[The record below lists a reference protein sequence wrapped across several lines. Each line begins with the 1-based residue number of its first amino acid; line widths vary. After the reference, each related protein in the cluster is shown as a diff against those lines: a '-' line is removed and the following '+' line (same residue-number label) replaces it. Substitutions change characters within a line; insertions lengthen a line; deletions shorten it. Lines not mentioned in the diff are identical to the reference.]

1 MNGMLSLIIP
11 TYNRPHFLKRLL
23 RYFQQQE
30 FPYRIVVADSS
41 SAPACDANLSIVASL
56 RNNLSIRYEK
66 YPFEIHL
73 ALKIAQA
80 LSGVDSKYAV
90 ICADDDFL
98 VPKAIELCVRFL
110 EANSDYSIAHGRAV
124 RLKYKSIET
133 RGDHNDLRINAYPQC
148 DIGHNDPGVRLQK
161 HLANYSA
168 TFYSVHRRSD
178 LMRNMQLSYDNSID
192 CRFGEVLPSCLSI
205 IQGKAKRLDILYMV
219 RQSVRDSTKMAIAR
233 PSWPLLFTSDDFSK
247 SYVQFRDCLAE
258 ELMST
263 NDLSMMET
271 KDIVNH
277 AFLSFMAQMLYINN
291 IGQFTWRPRD
301 VFNQAAQHIRQ
312 GIKILPAAARFA
324 VFGRQFV
331 DVLRSPHEVFR
342 KLRCEQ
348 KLPLI
353 KPGSRFRTDF
363 MPIYKHVMHYPNGCN
378 TYDRK

>member
-1 MNGMLSLIIP
+1 MLSLIIP

-30 FPYRIVVADSS
+30 FPYRIAVADSS

-56 RNNLSIRYEK
+56 KDDQSIHYEK
-66 YPFEIHL
+66 YPPEINPF
-73 ALKIAQA
+73 LKIAQA

-98 VPKAIELCVRFL
+98 VPKAIELCVHFL
-110 EANSDYSIAHGRAV
+110 ESNPDYSIAHGHAA
-124 RLKYKSIET
+124 RLEHKSIENH
-133 RGDHNDLRINAYPQC
+133 GGHHDLRIHTYPQC
-148 DIGHNDPGVRLQK
+148 DIGQNDPRVRLQK
-161 HLANYSA
+161 HLEDYSP

-178 LMRNMQLSYDNSID
+178 LMRNMQLSYDNSSD
-192 CRFGEVLPSCLSI
+192 CRFGEVLPSCLSL
-205 IQGKAKRLDILYMV
+205 IQGRAKRLNILYMV
-219 RQSVRDSTKMAIAR
+219 RQITHDSTTTSMAR
-233 PSWPLLFTSDDFSK
+233 PSWPSLFTSDNFSRV
-247 SYVQFRDCLAE
+247 YVKFRDCLAE

-263 NDLSMMET
+263 KDLSMMET

-291 IGQFTWRPRD
+291 IGQFAWRPRD
-301 VFNQAAQHIRQ
+301 VFNQAARHIGQ
-312 GIKILPAAARFA
+312 GIKMLPAAARFA

-331 DVLRSPHEVFR
+331 DVVRSPHEVFR

-348 KLPLI
+348 KLPLM

-363 MPIYKHVMHYPNGCN
+363 MPIYKHVMHYPNGCD